1 MKKEKQEV
9 NIVRSSAAEYL
20 TFITATGKSDVNAV
34 YFDENVWLTQK
45 MMGLLYNVETHTINY
60 HLKKI
65 FADGEID
72 ENAVIRKFRITAVD
86 GKNYNTNHYNLSAII
101 AVGNKVDSPRAVQF
115 RKWANHIIEEF
126 TVKGFA
132 MDDERLRNGGTLLT
146 KDYFKEQLERIRE
159 IRLSERRFYQKIT
172 DIYATSID
180 YDAKSQTTRLF
191 FARVQNQLHWAI
203 HGETAA
209 ETIYHRADS
218 TKEHMGLT
226 TWKDAPNGKIQK
238 FDVVVAKN
246 YLTKEELSAMARIVN
261 AYLDLAELRAEEE
274 VPMTMEDWAEQFE
287 GVLRLSRKEILS
299 NAGSVSAKIAEH
311 HALSEFEKYRVR
323 QDRLYQSDFDRVL
336 SGETEVMGIA
346 DSGSLIGVSDSK
358 SEKGG
363 ENA

>member
-1 MKKEKQEV
+1 MKKKKQEIS
-9 NIVRSSAAEYL
+9 IVRSSAAEYL
-20 TFITATGKSDVNAV
+20 TFITATGESDVNAV
-34 YFDENVWLTQK
+34 YCDENVWLTQK

-60 HLKKI
+60 HLKKL
-65 FADGEID
+65 FSDGEIE
-72 ENAVIRKFRITAVD
+72 ENSVIRKFRITAAD
-86 GKNYNTNHYNLSAII
+86 GKTYNTNHYNLSAII

-115 RKWANHIIEEF
+115 RKWANQIIEEF

-132 MDDERLRNGGTLLT
+132 MDDERLKNGGTVLT
-146 KDYFKEQLERIRE
+146 KDYFREQLERIRE

-180 YDAKSQTTRLF
+180 YDSKAETTRKF

-209 ETIYHRADS
+209 ETIYRRADS
-218 TKEHMGLT
+218 AKDNMGLT
-226 TWKDAPNGKIQK
+226 TWKDAPNGKIQR

-274 VPMTMEDWAEQFE
+274 MPMTMEDWAEQFE
-287 GVLRLSRKEILS
+287 GVLRLSRKEILTD
-299 NAGSVSAKIAEH
+299 AGTISAKIAQQ

-323 QDRLYQSDFDRVL
+323 QDRLYQSDFDKMLLKTDEVQKL
-336 SGETEVMGIA
+336 SAHKSTAQTI
-346 DSGSLIGVSDSK
+346 DVS
-358 SEKGG
+358 SE
-363 ENA
+363 EDYE